1 MTPPVSGYGC
11 HLFYHHCVYVSLSLS
26 LKSIFSS
33 LLMVIESVLYRCIYR
48 FYAVVWCC
56 AWNLLVLTCFCF
68 CRSSGCALDCCP
80 LSRHCPLDPKAVWL
94 PLQATVPMA
103 TFHSHLFSIWL
114 WHIHLDMDTEI
125 TVNNNHAPA
134 RTGRQKSISNV
145 FEFRRAVL
153 HLIHQFK
160 VLERVYA
167 KWLHM
172 CQLWVLLGLEVL
184 CSDVSGVDTAI
195 LFHPTMQPCMISS
208 SGSAPRKKIKKN
220 VFFFFVLDVFLTK
233 CI

>member
-1 MTPPVSGYGC
+1 MTPPPRLRLWLPSFLRSLC
-11 HLFYHHCVYVSLSLS
+11 LCFSLSLS
-26 LKSIFSS
+26 LKSILSS
-33 LLMVIESVLYRCIYR
+33 LLMVIESVLYCCIYR

-114 WHIHLDMDTEI
+114 WHIHLEMDTEI

-134 RTGRQKSISNV
+134 RTGRQKSIFTVFSN
-145 FEFRRAVL
+145 
-153 HLIHQFK
+153 
-160 VLERVYA
+160 
-167 KWLHM
+167 
-172 CQLWVLLGLEVL
+172 
-184 CSDVSGVDTAI
+184 SGVLSCIWSINSKCWNVYMPNDSI
-195 LFHPTMQPCMISS
+195 CVSC
-208 SGSAPRKKIKKN
+208 GSCW
-220 VFFFFVLDVFLTK
+220 V
-233 CI
+233 